1 MSKLL
6 GQLLNEELLS
16 RLNGIDIASKD
27 GKAIIIVTVDE
38 LGRSHPAVLSY
49 YEIVAKNEGRIDIA
63 VGKTSTTGKNLRR
76 AGK

>member
-6 GQLLNEELLS
+6 GNVLNEELQH
-16 RLNGIDIASKD
+16 RLNGKDIGSKE
-27 GKAIIIVTVDE
+27 GKAIIVVTVDE
-38 LGRSHPAVLSY
+38 QGWAHPAVLSY
-49 YEIVAKNEGRIDIA
+49 YEIVAKDESRIDIV